1 LQYYIVNYIIKPI
14 FFFKFMCELIHFKM
28 RCKYLKI
35 LAVISLI
42 IISLTACYNV
52 KSRHIAILE
61 TTDIHGVIL
70 PYDFIEKE
78 KLSGSLANSA
88 TYITKERGKGD
99 PIFLLDDGDNL
110 QGQPEVYYY
119 NFIDTT
125 APHFLSEAMN
135 WLKYD
140 ACTVGNHDIEAGHS
154 VYDRVRKEYSF
165 PLLAAN
171 AIDIKTGKPYF
182 TPYIILEKNH
192 IRVAVLGLITPQI
205 PERLPEEL
213 YSGIEF
219 RDMSE
224 TAKLWMPEILKQK
237 PDLVVGL
244 FHSGFD
250 KGNGSQQNGSHS
262 DENGTAAVAFIVPG
276 FDIIFCGHDHKIA
289 NEKIVNSA
297 GDSVLILNGGSR
309 SENIARADIT
319 FSGQGH
325 KNGNIRK
332 ISGGIIKVKNYDP
345 DTVFINNFKKQD
357 ELLNLYVN
365 RVIGTS
371 RANVSSRDSYFGSSA
386 FVDMIH
392 ALQLEITGADISFAA
407 PLSFDV
413 TIPEGEVTV
422 GDMFKLYRFE
432 NMLYTMNLSGEE
444 IHKYLEFSYGQWFN
458 TMKSPGDYLLKL
470 RLGKDGKPVLTEG
483 KVWLKGLPYNFD
495 SAAGI
500 DYVVDVRK
508 PEGDRVSIRSL
519 SNGKPFEMNKIYKVA
534 LNSYR
539 GNGSGGHLTE
549 GAGLDAWMLKKRL
562 ITSTDRDLRYYIL
575 KSIEEK
581 KSISPAPLNNWKII
595 PEEWARAAEKRE
607 YPLLFG
613 TER

>member
-1 LQYYIVNYIIKPI
+1 MRYRFLKALAAIT
-14 FFFKFMCELIHFKM
+14 LI
-28 RCKYLKI
+28 L
-35 LAVISLI
+35 
-42 IISLTACYNV
+42 ISLTACNKV
-52 KSRHIAILE
+52 ENRHIAILE

-70 PYDFIEKE
+70 PYDFIERVQ
-78 KLSGSLANSA
+78 LPASMANSA
-88 TYITKERGKGD
+88 TYIDQQRKKGD
-99 PIFLLDDGDNL
+99 PLFLIDNGDNL

-119 NFIDTT
+119 NFIDTVS
-125 APHFLSEAMN
+125 PHFLSQVMN
-135 WLKYD
+135 FLKYD
-140 ACTVGNHDIEAGHS
+140 ACTVGNHDIEAGHK
-154 VYDRVRKEYSF
+154 VYDRVRKEDIF

-182 TPYIILEKNH
+182 TPYVILEKDH

-205 PERLPEEL
+205 PEGLPEEL

-219 RDMSE
+219 RDMIE

-250 KGNGSQQNGSHS
+250 KGHGSQQFSTHS
-262 DENGTAAVAFIVPG
+262 DQNGTAAIAYDVPG
-276 FDIIFCGHDHKIA
+276 FDIIFCGHDHKVA

-297 GDSVLILNGGSR
+297 GDSVLILNGGSK

-319 FSGQGH
+319 FSGKGN
-325 KNGNIRK
+325 KNAKKKK
-332 ISGGIIKVKNYDP
+332 ISGEIIRVKNYDP
-345 DTVFINNFKKQD
+345 DPVFTNKFKKQD
-357 ELLNLYVN
+357 ELLNSYVN

-371 RANVSSRDSYFGSSA
+371 RATVSSRDSYFGSSA

-413 TIPEGEVTV
+413 KIPEGEVTV

-444 IHKYLEFSYGQWFN
+444 IQKYLEFSYGQWFN
-458 TMKSPGDYLLKL
+458 TMKGPGDYLLKL

-483 KVWLKGLPYNFD
+483 KAWLIGQPYNFD
-495 SAAGI
+495 SAVGI
-500 DYVVDVRK
+500 DYIVDVSK
-508 PEGDRVSIRSL
+508 PEGNRVYIKSL
-519 SNGKPFEMNKIYKVA
+519 SNGKPFQMNKIYKVA

-539 GNGSGGHLTE
+539 GNGGGGHLTE
-549 GAGLDAWMLKKRL
+549 GAGLNASMLKKRL
-562 ITSTDRDLRYYIL
+562 LTSTDRDLRYYIL

-581 KSISPAPLNNWKII
+581 KIIDPAPANNWKII
-595 PEEWARAAEKRE
+595 PEDWVKTAKMRE

-613 TER
+613 MEK